1 MRWEGPAK
9 DVMLGDMTKPSDEFQ
24 GPLLS
29 VRSQVER
36 IVDPD
41 SAVLQGQISIARDT
55 KEEALRA
62 AAVAL
67 DSLKND
73 LEDLGGA
80 AKSALTHVQPL
91 TWSTQRIITIPEY
104 DNSLHSN
111 TGRTVANVTVHLSLR
126 DFSLLE
132 RIEEMFADQ
141 NHFRIIHTSW
151 SVDNDNPGW
160 PSLRNEAIEEA
171 LRKGMDYAVALG
183 STVVSVEHVA
193 DVGLL
198 GGSDSEAW
206 RGVSVRA
213 MSAGGGGFSV
223 PSLDPVPQK
232 IVAGIE
238 ARFRITPVRLPSS
251 S

>member
-1 MRWEGPAK
+1 
-9 DVMLGDMTKPSDEFQ
+9 MLGDMTKPSEESQ

-29 VRSQVER
+29 VRSEVER

-73 LEDLGGA
+73 LQDLGGV
-80 AKSALTHVQPL
+80 AKSASTHVQPL
-91 TWSTQRIITIPEY
+91 TWSTQRIITMPEY

-126 DFSLLE
+126 DFTLLE

-141 NHFRIIHTSW
+141 IHFRIIHTSW

-171 LRKGMDYAVALG
+171 LRKGMDYAAALG
-183 STVVSVEHVA
+183 SSVVSVEHVA

-198 GGSDSEAW
+198 GGSDSEAR

-213 MSAGGGGFSV
+213 MSAGGGGSSV
-223 PSLDPVPQK
+223 PGLDPVPQK

-238 ARFRITPVRLPSS
+238 ARFRITPVPLPSVS
-251 S
+251 HNPK